1 MTQTL
6 QSTLGQSVHIT
17 KRNNVKISGKG
28 NRTILLAHGFGC
40 NQNMWRF
47 MLPHLE
53 KYFKVIRF
61 DYVGCGN
68 SDFSAY
74 QESRYQHLEGYALDI
89 IEICDE
95 LQLQNIV
102 FIGHSIS
109 STIGWVVAKQRP
121 ELFSHMV
128 SVCPSPCFI
137 NCDQEYQGGFER
149 SDLEGLIQLMDKDY
163 IGWGNYLAPMV
174 AGGGSS
180 QIEANTDESGN
191 LINELLTSFCSTDVT
206 YSKPFAQAT
215 FFSDYR
221 YLLPQIP
228 HPCLLLQSSNDSLV
242 DVSVGKY
249 TQQKLKKAELK
260 IIEATGHCLHMTH
273 PMHVFNYIQSF
284 IAKD

>member
-1 MTQTL
+1 MSETL
-6 QSTLGQSVHIT
+6 QSKPCHSALIT

-28 NRTILLAHGFGC
+28 SQTILLAHGFGC

-47 MLPHLE
+47 VLPHLE
-53 KYFKVIRF
+53 KHFNVVMF

-95 LQLQNIV
+95 LNLQSVIFV
-102 FIGHSIS
+102 GHSIS
-109 STIGWVVAKQRP
+109 STIGWIVADQRP

-128 SVCPSPCFI
+128 SICPSPCFI
-137 NCDQEYQGGFER
+137 NYGQDYQGGFER

-174 AGGGSS
+174 VGAVLPK
-180 QIEANTDESGN
+180 IDANVDEN
-191 LINELLTSFCSTDVT
+191 DQLINELLTSFCSTDVT

-215 FFSDYR
+215 FFSDCR
-221 YLLPQIP
+221 KLLPKIS
-228 HPCLLLQSSNDSLV
+228 HPCLLLQSSNDALV
-242 DVSVGKY
+242 DVSVGEY
-249 TQQKLKKAELK
+249 TQQKLKNAELK
-260 IIEATGHCLHMTH
+260 IIEANGHCLHMTH
-273 PMHVFNYIQSF
+273 PMHVFDHIQSF
-284 IAKD
+284 IEND